1 MIKLFML
8 RFFCIADRIK
18 DYKLR
23 HLKLGRL
30 ISSDRD
36 NPNHGY
42 SIKGTA
48 RDVHWQ
54 TDIALAVIICD
65 YLREHIKNSPAI
77 GNCVIEDELC

>member
-42 SIKGTA
+42 SIKDTV
-48 RDVHWQ
+48 RDVYWQ